1 MAAPA
6 LPAAL
11 PHRRC
16 CYLMLTNN
24 WKSELYRL
32 LLWLGGALVIG
43 WLLNLTPWALAVAS
57 GVFAVRSIYHL
68 HQLQHWLSHRAGGEP
83 PEAGGLWGEVMDNLY
98 RMQQKDRRE
107 RVRLRALIGYL
118 RESFASLPYGAVM
131 IDPESNIEWTN
142 RAADTLL
149 GLRFPEDTGQQILN
163 LVRAPDFVTYFEAE
177 DYSRPLD
184 MMSPLHSDTY
194 LQLHVTFFGKRS
206 RLIFVRDVTQ
216 TARLERVRKDF
227 VANVS
232 HELRTPLT
240 VINGYLE
247 TFADS
252 VGADNP
258 RWARALD
265 QMLVQSRRMQTLI
278 NDLLLLSR
286 LEALPQPE
294 RQAAFALRPMLDMI
308 REEALAS
315 VGGRREITIECDD
328 SLNLIG
334 EREELRSAFA
344 NIVFN
349 AARYTEADGKIVMR
363 WFADRDNAYLQVED
377 NGVGIA
383 TEHIPR
389 LTERFYRV
397 DKSRS
402 MDTGGTGLGLA
413 IVKHVLLRHQA
424 QLRVTSRPGEGSC
437 FSCVFPVTRT
447 EPALSAPH

>member
-1 MAAPA
+1 
-6 LPAAL
+6 
-11 PHRRC
+11 
-16 CYLMLTNN
+16 MLTNN

-32 LLWLGGALVIG
+32 LLWLGAALVIG
-43 WLLNLTPWALAVAS
+43 WLIDLVPWALAAAATA
-57 GVFAVRSIYHL
+57 FAARSIYHL
-68 HQLQHWLSHRAGGEP
+68 HQLQHWMSHRSAVEP
-83 PEAGGLWGEVMDNLY
+83 PEAGGLWGEVMDSLY

-107 RVRLRALIGYL
+107 RVRLRALISYL

-131 IDPESNIEWTN
+131 IDAENNIEWSN
-142 RAADTLL
+142 RAAETLL

-163 LVRAPDFVTYFEAE
+163 LVRAPEFIAYFEAE
-177 DYSRPLD
+177 DYSKPLETS
-184 MMSPLHSDTY
+184 SPFRGGMH
-194 LQLHVTFFGKRS
+194 LQVHITFFGKRS
-206 RLIFVRDVTQ
+206 RLLFIRDVTQ
-216 TARLERVRKDF
+216 TYRLEQMRKDF

-252 VGADNP
+252 VGESNP
-258 RWARALD
+258 RWRRALD
-265 QMLVQSRRMQTLI
+265 QMLAQSRRMQTLI

-286 LEALPQPE
+286 LETLPQADE
-294 RQAAFALRPMLDMI
+294 HDAFAVRPILEMI

-315 VGGRREITIECDD
+315 VGGQREITIDCDD
-328 SLNLIG
+328 SLALIG
-334 EREELRSAFA
+334 QRDELRSAFA

-349 AARYTEADGKIVMR
+349 AARYTEAGGRIAMR
-363 WFADRDNAYLQVED
+363 WYADSEHAYLAVQD
-377 NGVGIA
+377 SGIGIDA
-383 TEHIPR
+383 EHIPR

-424 QLRVTSRPGEGSC
+424 NLTVTSKPGEGSC
-437 FSCVFPVTRT
+437 FTCVFPISRT
-447 EPALSAPH
+447 LRESVAARR